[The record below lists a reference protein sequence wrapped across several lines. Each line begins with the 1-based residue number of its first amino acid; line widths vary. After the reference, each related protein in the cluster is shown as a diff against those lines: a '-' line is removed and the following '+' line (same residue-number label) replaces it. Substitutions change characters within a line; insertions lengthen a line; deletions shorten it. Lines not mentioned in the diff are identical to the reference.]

1 MAKYLKIIL
10 VIIIGLLIGIIIHGA
25 IEIPV
30 IFLLIGIFK
39 DFFLRVP
46 WNVWLLIHHIFT
58 VIIEFLGIFLAFRS
72 YKKFNRI

>member
-1 MAKYLKIIL
+1 MIKYFKIIF

-30 IFLLIGIFK
+30 IFLLISTFK
-39 DFFLRVP
+39 DFFLRVS